1 VRYLGID
8 PGRRRVGLAISDP
21 GGTFAS
27 PLVVLRRRSADQV
40 ASEIAAICR
49 RETVEALVV
58 GLPLNMDGTK
68 GSAAREAELLAAK
81 VGEATGLAVRMWDE
95 RLSSVSAERSLIEA
109 DMSRQR
115 RRRTIDKVAAQII
128 LQSFLD
134 AEGSAGDTGT
144 A

>member
-1 VRYLGID
+1 LRYLGID

-21 GGTFAS
+21 GATFAS
-27 PLVVLRRRSADQV
+27 PLEVLERRSADQV
-40 ASEIAAICR
+40 ASEIASLCR
-49 RETVEALVV
+49 HEAVEAVVV

-68 GSAAREAELLAAK
+68 GPAAREAEALAAK
-81 VGEATGLAVRMWDE
+81 VRQATGLPVRMWDE

-109 DMSRQR
+109 DMSRRR

-134 AEGSAGDTGT
+134 AEQDTGSVT
-144 A
+144 PG